1 MGVSRTRSEYLN
13 KTWIIQNGWG
23 YPGPAHRF
31 PDSALGRQ
39 PFVPA
44 ADPPV

>member
-1 MGVSRTRSEYLN
+1 MGASRTRSEYLK
-13 KTWIIQNGWG
+13 KTWIVQNGCA
-23 YPGPAHRF
+23 YLGPARRF

-44 ADPPV
+44 ADLPV